1 MQSKYTKKCERLEEE
16 IKELKKQNQGLV
28 SENLRITSEMHVKE
42 LDRGETLLKSPKE
55 VTVDEYLLATK
66 EEEINM
72 LWTVVK

>member
-1 MQSKYTKKCERLEEE
+1 MVTD
-16 IKELKKQNQGLV
+16 
-28 SENLRITSEMHVKE
+28 NLRITSEMHGKE
-42 LDRGETLLKSPKE
+42 LEQKESLTRSAKE